1 MRYMYIITYIAG
13 LRYHYLVLNV
23 CIFTLMDILHTRYKR
38 DNYFSNVVNI
48 SMVTVY
54 IATLNVVIRA
64 LREHTVV
71 IIQPI

>member
-23 CIFTLMDILHTRYKR
+23 CIFTLMDILHTGYKR